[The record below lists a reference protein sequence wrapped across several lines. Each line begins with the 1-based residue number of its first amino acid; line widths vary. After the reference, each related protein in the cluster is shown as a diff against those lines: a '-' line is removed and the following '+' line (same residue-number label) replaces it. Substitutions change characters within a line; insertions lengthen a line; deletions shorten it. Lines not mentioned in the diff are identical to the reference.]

1 MNFDPRNKVVYSRT
15 KVVNGLHLRLQI
27 VHQSTSSFR
36 YVGSF
41 YLNDQLVAGANAS
54 DFFSCLLS
62 LFEVFFDSIK
72 FEVGAY
78 EEFFKD

>member
-1 MNFDPRNKVVYSRT
+1 MLFDPRNKVVYSRAR
-15 KVVNGLHLRLQI
+15 VVNGLRLKLQI

-41 YLNDQLVAGANAS
+41 YLNEQLIAGANADS
-54 DFFSCLLS
+54 FFSCLVS